1 MEALYPIWIVI
12 AAFALGMILGG
23 FIFRLR
29 KPKRAGSI
37 IVDVNTDGVPKFI
50 LEVTEVPL
58 YLLPNYRWVYF
69 DVVKRELP
77 DSLPFE

>member
-12 AAFALGMILGG
+12 AAFALGTVLGW

-29 KPKRAGSI
+29 KPRRAGSI
-37 IVDVNTDGVPKFI
+37 IVDVNAGGAPKFM

-58 YLLPNYRWVYF
+58 YLLPSYRRVYF
-69 DVVKRELP
+69 DVVSGELP
-77 DSLPFE
+77 DRLPFE